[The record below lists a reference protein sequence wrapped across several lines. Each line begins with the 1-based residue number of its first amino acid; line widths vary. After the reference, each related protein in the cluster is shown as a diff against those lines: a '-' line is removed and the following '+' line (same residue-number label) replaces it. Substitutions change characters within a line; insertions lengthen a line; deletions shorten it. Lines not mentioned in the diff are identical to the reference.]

1 MTDFKRRGT
10 RYKARRRAVD
20 ILFEAEARD
29 IDPVALVEERATL
42 SQDQNA
48 GVAPIKPYTRDIVEG
63 VAVELDRIDEVIE
76 RFLAA
81 EWELDRLPAVD
92 RAILRVSGWELLF
105 NPDVPRRTAVVEGVE
120 LGSEYSTPV
129 ASPYINAVL
138 DSVAKN
144 LEDIKAEELQPVE
157 DDADEDTLDE
167 ANETLEGPVPVT
179 VDDEEA
185 PLDGADIP
193 AESDAAAVAE
203 HEQEPEQELER

>member
-29 IDPVALVEERATL
+29 IDPVALVDERAAL
-42 SQDQNA
+42 SQDRNV
-48 GVAPIKPYTRDIVEG
+48 GVAPIKPYTREIVEG

-138 DSVAKN
+138 DAVAKN
-144 LEDIKAEELQPVE
+144 LEDITAEELQPVE
-157 DDADEDTLDE
+157 SDADEYACDE
-167 ANETLEGPVPVT
+167 ANDTLEGPVPVT
-179 VDDEEA
+179 VDDEER
-185 PLDGADIP
+185 PLDVEDIP

-203 HEQEPEQELER
+203 PEHELGPEQDH